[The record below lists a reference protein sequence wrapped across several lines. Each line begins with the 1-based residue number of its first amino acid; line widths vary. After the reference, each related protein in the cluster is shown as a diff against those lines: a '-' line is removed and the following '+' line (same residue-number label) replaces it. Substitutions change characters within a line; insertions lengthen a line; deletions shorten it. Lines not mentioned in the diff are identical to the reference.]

1 MPAASSSLCFYFI
14 FLVGSSTSFSI
25 FVFLFSFPSASPLIP
40 SGILAKTHIE
50 ADSEVFFILSFSR
63 LFDSIFSF
71 SFVRSFF
78 FLSLYRRLIPSATPA
93 DTHFHAASRFFN
105 SLFCSILFHY
115 SAFIVRYSLFFLP
128 SVADLTQFAASANI
142 VAFLLSSVVAVECFI
157 GLIFRILYSNFSYF
171 F

>member
-40 SGILAKTHIE
+40 SGIPAKTHIE

-78 FLSLYRRLIPSATPA
+78 FFPFIGDSFPPLLLQTHTFMLPVGFSTPYFVLSSFITVLL
-93 DTHFHAASRFFN
+93 
-105 SLFCSILFHY
+105 LFVI
-115 SAFIVRYSLFFLP
+115 RYSSCP
-128 SVADLTQFAASANI
+128 VSQT
-142 VAFLLSSVVAVECFI
+142 
-157 GLIFRILYSNFSYF
+157 
-171 F
+171 